1 MRNNGCKR
9 TQILNMFTSFTDD
22 FVLRFTSFTDDFV
35 LRFASLTDDFVPLN
49 TTPWPP
55 LLRGKGGQGGCWF
68 TSFTDDFVPLNTT
81 PWPPLL
87 RGKGG
92 QGGCRFASETLNFSL
107 RLIVAVLTITVLLIT
122 PTVSQANIIGVWLFD
137 EGSGNVLKDA
147 SGNGHDGVITG
158 GKWIEGK
165 YGKAL
170 EFDADTFIEVKDPKG
185 VFNLSKELTVMIWA
199 YLTALTECCTGI
211 PRKADSKDA
220 GGWVL
225 HPTKEGGGYKMYLW
239 AYIGGWKGVPSKT
252 TIPFSKDWRHFAAT
266 YDGKTLKVYI
276 DGKLDGEQAATGD
289 ITLGDGDLKFSKDCC
304 PPQMNRTFVGA
315 LDESLIAGEVLPE
328 ADIKKLMNEGLKGIL
343 SVESR
348 GKLATTWGYIKL
360 RHN

>member
-1 MRNNGCKR
+1 MRNNGCKK

-22 FVLRFTSFTDDFV
+22 FVLRF
-35 LRFASLTDDFVPLN
+35 ASLTN
-49 TTPWPP
+49 A
-55 LLRGKGGQGGCWF
+55 KGLWF
-68 TSFTDDFVPLNTT
+68 TSFTNDFVLCSLRSASNCSLRSPTT
-81 PWPPLL
+81 SSYGRIRWSSA
-87 RGKGG
+87 
-92 QGGCRFASETLNFSL
+92 FASETLDFSL

-122 PTVSQANIIGVWLFD
+122 STVSQANIIGAWLFD

-158 GKWIEGK
+158 GMWIEGK
-165 YGKAL
+165 FGKAL

-185 VFNLSKELTVMIWA
+185 VFNLSKELTIMIWA

-239 AYIGGWKGVPSKT
+239 AYIEGWKGVPSKT

-276 DGKLDGEQAATGD
+276 DGKLDGEQAATGE
-289 ITLGDGDLKFSKDCC
+289 ITPGDGDLKFSKDCC

-315 LDESLIAGEVLPE
+315 LDESLIMGEVLPE
-328 ADIKKLMNEGLKGIL
+328 ADIQKLMNEGLKGIL
-343 SVESR
+343 AVESR
-348 GKLATTWGYIKL
+348 GKLAKTWGYIKL
-360 RHN
+360 RRN